1 MSEKFYIGN
10 VELDN
15 HILVGPMAGISNL
28 GFRTMI
34 KQFGPAMIYSEMLSD
49 KAISYHSRNTL
60 RMTVVADEE
69 KPMALQLFGHDIE
82 SMVTA
87 ARFLDKETN
96 CDVIDINMGC
106 PVPKVVNNLAGSA
119 MMKDPEHTYEV
130 VRAITAAVDKP
141 VTVKLRAGW
150 DENSINVV
158 EMADNL
164 QHCGISAITVHP
176 RTRTQYYSG
185 HSNWDLI
192 RQVKDAVT
200 EVPVIGN
207 GDIKSV
213 DDMLLMKEQTNCD
226 AFMIARGCLGNPW
239 LIQQLVHYEK
249 YQERLENPSFSTK
262 LEQCLAHARSLCAL
276 KGERVAM
283 KEMRGHACWYI
294 NGMPN
299 NNRVKAIINNITTYR
314 QLEELFEIYD
324 KALLSDDFSYFYG
337 GQGE

>member
-1 MSEKFYIGN
+1 METKFRIGN
-10 VELDN
+10 VTLDN

-34 KQFGPAMIYSEMLSD
+34 KRFEPGMIYSEMLSD
-49 KAISYHSRNTL
+49 KAITYHSKKTL
-60 RMTVVADEE
+60 LMTAISPEE
-69 KPMALQLFGHDIE
+69 RPLALQLFGHDVD
-82 SMVTA
+82 SMVEA
-87 ARFLDKETN
+87 AVFLDRETD

-106 PVPKVVNNLAGSA
+106 PVPKVVNNQAGSA

-130 VRAITAAVDKP
+130 VRAITAAVEKP

-150 DENSINVV
+150 DEQHINVV
-158 EMADNL
+158 EMASEL
-164 QHCGISAITVHP
+164 QHCGISAIAVHP

-185 HSNWDLI
+185 HSDWDLI
-192 RQVKDAVT
+192 RQVKEAVT

-213 DDMLLMKEQTNCD
+213 DDMLEMKRQTNCD
-226 AFMIARGCLGNPW
+226 AFMVSRGCLGNPW

-249 YQERLENPSFSTK
+249 YQERLEDPTFSEK
-262 LEQCLAHARSLCAL
+262 LQQCLEHADSLCKL
-276 KGERVAM
+276 KGERIAI

-299 NNRVKAIINNITTYR
+299 NNKVKAIINNITTYQ
-314 QLEELFEIYD
+314 QLEDLLRRYD
-324 KALLSDDFSYFYG
+324 EAMLSGDFRYFTG
-337 GQGE
+337 G